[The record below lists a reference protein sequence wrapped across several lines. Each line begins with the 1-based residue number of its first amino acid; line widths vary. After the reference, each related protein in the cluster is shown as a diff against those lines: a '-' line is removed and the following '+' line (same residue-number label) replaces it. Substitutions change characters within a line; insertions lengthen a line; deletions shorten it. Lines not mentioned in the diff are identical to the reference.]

1 MPVYKA
7 LKKLKLRKIHQG
19 KKIELSKSN
28 AFQELYR
35 PASWTS
41 ERVYQLIYKLNIIYN
56 ENANMSIKFKLKT
69 ADFLIILIFL
79 IIFFVFLRTI
89 FSGTESPVL
98 YISSP
103 DAEYEYDLGRNQ
115 VVSIDGIIGK
125 TTIVIKDKTVCISDS
140 PCPNKTCVTSGKISK
155 PGQWLSC
162 APNKIFVIIKNKN
175 ENAESSSLD
184 AISF

>member
-1 MPVYKA
+1 MIPVFKR
-7 LKKLKLRKIHQG
+7 LQKICQG

-28 AFQELYR
+28 AHQELYR

-41 ERVYQLIYKLNIIYN
+41 ERVYQLIYKLNIIYI
-56 ENANMSIKFKLKT
+56 EYGIMSTKFKIKF
-69 ADFLIILIFL
+69 ADFF
-79 IIFFVFLRTI
+79 IFFAFLVIFFLFLSTI
-89 FSGTESPVL
+89 FSGRENPVL

-103 DAEYEYDLGRNQ
+103 DAEYEYDLGKNQ
-115 VVSIDGIIGK
+115 TVSIDGLIGK
-125 TTIVIKDKTVCISDS
+125 TTVVIENKTVCISDS
-140 PCPNKTCVTSGKISK
+140 PCPNKICVTSGKILK

-175 ENAESSSLD
+175 EKAESSSLD

>member
-1 MPVYKA
+1 MIPVFKR
-7 LKKLKLRKIHQG
+7 LQKIYQG

-28 AFQELYR
+28 AFQEPYR

-41 ERVYQLIYKLNIIYN
+41 ERVYQLIYKLNVIYN
-56 ENANMSIKFKLKT
+56 ENEIMSIKFKIKT
-69 ADFLIILIFL
+69 ADFF
-79 IIFFVFLRTI
+79 IFFAFLAIFFLFLSTI
-89 FSGTESPVL
+89 FSGKESPVL

-103 DAEYEYDLGRNQ
+103 DAEYEYDLGKNQ

-125 TTIVIKDKTVCISDS
+125 TTVVIKDKTVCISDS